1 MKCMQSGMKVYQN
14 KNTRFKCMNNIII
27 RRVIKT
33 KKTREVKTKISKR
46 NGITK
51 KKNTQQ
57 TKSKLLQNENKVKLC
72 FFFNRLGAL

>member
-1 MKCMQSGMKVYQN
+1 MQSGMKVYQN

-46 NGITK
+46 NGIAKK

>member
-1 MKCMQSGMKVYQN
+1 MQSGMKVYQN

-51 KKNTQQ
+51 KKKNTQQ